1 MADALTSEKQR
12 ILIFSSN
19 EEGSYEENEGLASY
33 DGRTLALLLR
43 AWSQVETSGRI
54 DPTFVPV
61 SFSLASSTGKRDLE
75 TKLGQEGKKIL
86 SPRVSLTIQRLG
98 VTCI

>member
-12 ILIFSSN
+12 FLSFSSN

-33 DGRTLALLLR
+33 DARTLALLLR

-75 TKLGQEGKKIL
+75 TKVGTRRKEDPL
-86 SPRVSLTIQRLG
+86 STSFINHSTSRSN
-98 VTCI
+98 

>member
-12 ILIFSSN
+12 FLIFSSN

-33 DGRTLALLLR
+33 DARTLALLLR
-43 AWSQVETSGRI
+43 AWSQVETSERS

-61 SFSLASSTGKRDLE
+61 SISLAS
-75 TKLGQEGKKIL
+75 
-86 SPRVSLTIQRLG
+86 
-98 VTCI
+98 